1 MSLLSSVA
9 VLGLGTR
16 TVEGGQ
22 TLHSCTGFPFD
33 FLRRAGALEQ
43 LHVLL
48 LRPKL
53 NESVRVVVRYKVDE
67 AVAEVADP
75 VKPACARSV
84 KDFRWA
90 GITGASVRQRSH
102 EPALDALRR
111 PHVLGHRACKDGDG
125 KNGT

>member
-1 MSLLSSVA
+1 MICPPEVFHTARACRFDGVCNLCDGFVNFVADHDSDRLVKFGAQQKHMELLK
-9 VLGLGTR
+9 
-16 TVEGGQ
+16 
-22 TLHSCTGFPFD
+22 
-33 FLRRAGALEQ
+33 RAGALEQ

-90 GITGASVRQRSH
+90 Y
-102 EPALDALRR
+102 
-111 PHVLGHRACKDGDG
+111 HRCEC
-125 KNGT
+125 